1 MIRLFSGLL
10 LSIALLAEEA
20 APGIVRGTL
29 VLAEGGLLEIRP
41 VGGNAVRCGF
51 DTRTWIERDHKR
63 LQMDALEN
71 GASVEAV
78 TDVRAGRCYTRT
90 LRLVPAATLA
100 APAARRSPLMATRST
115 VLDSI
120 YPRGNLTFAGVVIR
134 RSPTVLVLR
143 TRTEPEKMI
152 RLREDTRFLDSGSPT
167 TAAELAVNTRVFV
180 RGGKNFENDLEAF
193 QVIWGE
199 IGGPQTLSSR

>member
-63 LQMDALEN
+63 LQMDASRERRERGSGHRCSGRAVLHAN
-71 GASVEAV
+71 SPAGASGYACR
-78 TDVRAGRCYTRT
+78 TGCPAKSAYGHAQHCAGFDLSAGEPHLCRCGHPAESDGAGFAHADRT
-90 LRLVPAATLA
+90 
-100 APAARRSPLMATRST
+100 
-115 VLDSI
+115 
-120 YPRGNLTFAGVVIR
+120 
-134 RSPTVLVLR
+134 
-143 TRTEPEKMI
+143 
-152 RLREDTRFLDSGSPT
+152 
-167 TAAELAVNTRVFV
+167 
-180 RGGKNFENDLEAF
+180 
-193 QVIWGE
+193 
-199 IGGPQTLSSR
+199 